1 LQDGDVMAVSFEG
14 FGRPLRNPLQIDR
27 SPLALVSARAL

>member
-1 LQDGDVMAVSFEG
+1 MAVSFTG

-27 SPLALVSARAL
+27 SPQALVTTRPL